1 MTKEDAI
8 RQIILDY
15 CDEHHLMPVEF
26 ARKSEISKSYISKII
41 NRKYGSV
48 GISLTYLSLIAKG
61 LDMKTVDLQI
71 LIEKYQSNANEEELR
86 RTKLIIDITN
96 KVESYSGKD
105 LEVLHSIILNT
116 NSERLE
122 ILHSLLKNMK

>member
-1 MTKEDAI
+1 MTKEDAL

-15 CDEHHLMPVEF
+15 CDENHIMPVEF
-26 ARKSEISKSYISKII
+26 ARKCEISKSYISKII
-41 NRKYGSV
+41 NKKYGSV

-61 LDMKTVDLQI
+61 MGIKTVDLQI
-71 LIEKYQSNANEEELR
+71 LIEKHQLNASEEEIK
-86 RTKLIIDITN
+86 RTKLITDIIN
-96 KVESYSGKD
+96 KVESYDSKD
-105 LEVLHSIILNT
+105 LETLHSIILNT

>member
-15 CDEHHLMPVEF
+15 CDDHHLMPVEF

-71 LIEKYQSNANEEELR
+71 LIEKYQSNASEEELR

-96 KVESYSGKD
+96 KVESYNSED

>member
-15 CDEHHLMPVEF
+15 CDDHHLMPVEF

-71 LIEKYQSNANEEELR
+71 LIEKYQSNASEEELK

-96 KVESYSGKD
+96 KVESYNCKD